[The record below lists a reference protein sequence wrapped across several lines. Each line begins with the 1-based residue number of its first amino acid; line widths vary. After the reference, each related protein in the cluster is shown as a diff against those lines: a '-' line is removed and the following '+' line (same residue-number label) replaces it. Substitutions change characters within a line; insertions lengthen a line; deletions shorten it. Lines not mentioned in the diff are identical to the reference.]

1 MMLIFFLLLSLCSSR
16 AEGLHLLPFVDLTE
30 SETGRSQ
37 VNTGDELQYQ
47 LSRIPENNSAGP
59 TFSVDEGPQPA
70 AFALTLFV
78 IDRAP
83 RLSFTAPGLNDTRSG
98 TPPRWRD
105 LLTSSTDRS
114 PPLA

>member
-59 TFSVDEGPQPA
+59 IFSVGEGSQPA

-83 RLSFTAPGLNDTRSG
+83 RLAFTAPGLNDTRSG